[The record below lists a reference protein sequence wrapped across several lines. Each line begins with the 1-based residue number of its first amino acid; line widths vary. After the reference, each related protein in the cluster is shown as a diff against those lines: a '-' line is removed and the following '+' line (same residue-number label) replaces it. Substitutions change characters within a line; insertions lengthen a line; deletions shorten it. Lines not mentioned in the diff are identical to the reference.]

1 MITDRTFRKML
12 YSFPAHK
19 AAIAVLWDIH
29 HALGENSVT
38 LMVDHPDQVQL
49 VERHAHDMGFKIGVF
64 IKIDTGYHRAGVLP
78 DSPECDALI
87 SRVLES
93 ERSGKCFLHGLYSH
107 ASHSYN
113 GQDSQDA
120 ISVLCD
126 EFEGIYRVARSRL
139 SGRSRPLV
147 LSVGATPTA
156 TAVQNPGVDGA
167 TSEDGPETKRL
178 REMMAAMKAEGC
190 ALEVHAG
197 VYPTL
202 DLQQL
207 ATHARGQSLMTHD
220 DIALTVLAEVV
231 SLYPGRGQN
240 DTTEALITAGSL
252 ALGREPVQGGR
263 EYSGWGIMS
272 PWRAPRSLENEED
285 LPKYPV
291 PGPDFP
297 KGFKGW
303 EVGRISQEHGIL
315 VWKGKKEDEVP
326 LKVGQKIRIWPNH
339 ACIAGAGFDYYAVI
353 DSTLEGRDPDALG
366 PRSEEVLDMW
376 LRTRGW

>member
-1 MITDRTFRKML
+1 MPVIE
-12 YSFPAHK
+12 
-19 AAIAVLWDIH
+19 DIH
-29 HALGENSVT
+29 NALGENSLT
-38 LMVDHPDQVQL
+38 LMVDHPDQVELIDQ
-49 VERHAHDMGFKIGVF
+49 HANAVDPKISVF

-93 ERSGKCFLHGLYSH
+93 ERSGNCFLHGLYSH

-126 EFEGIYRVARSRL
+126 EFEGIHCVARSRL
-139 SGRSRPLV
+139 SGRARPLV

-156 TAVQNPGVDGA
+156 TAVQNPGVDSA
-167 TSEDGPETKRL
+167 TSQDGPETRRL
-178 REMMAAMKAEGC
+178 RDMMAAMKAERF

-220 DIALTVLAEVV
+220 DIALTILAEVV

-263 EYSGWGIMS
+263 DYSGWGVMT
-272 PWRAPRSLENEED
+272 PWRSPLDLRLAHARGED
-285 LPKYPV
+285 LADYPA

-297 KGFKGW
+297 RGFKGW
-303 EVGRISQEHGIL
+303 EVGRISQEHGVL
-315 VWKGKKEDEVP
+315 VWKGRKEDEVP

-339 ACIAGAGFDYYAVI
+339 ACIAGAGFDHYVVI
-353 DSTLEGRDPDALG
+353 DSSLPGHDPDVAR

-376 LRTRGW
+376 SRIRGW

>member
-1 MITDRTFRKML
+1 M
-12 YSFPAHK
+12 
-19 AAIAVLWDIH
+19 LWDIH

-38 LMVDHPDQVQL
+38 LMVDHPDQIDL
-49 VERHAHDMGFKIGVF
+49 VDGYAMDMEHKIGVF

-93 ERSGKCFLHGLYSH
+93 EGNGKCFLHGLYSH

-126 EFEGIYRVARSRL
+126 EFEGIYHVARSRL
-139 SGRSRPLV
+139 SGRARPLV

-156 TAVQNPGVDGA
+156 TAVQNPGVDSA
-167 TSEDGPETKRL
+167 SSEDSPETKRL
-178 REMMAAMKAEGC
+178 RDMMAAMKVDGF

-220 DIALTVLAEVV
+220 DLALTILAEVV

-263 EYSGWGIMS
+263 DYAGWGIMT
-272 PWRAPRSLENEED
+272 PWRSPMDITLAQSRGEV
-285 LPKYPV
+285 LPEYPV
-291 PGPDFP
+291 PGPEFP

-315 VWKGKKEDEVP
+315 VWKGRKEDEVP

-353 DSTLEGRDPDALG
+353 DSSLQGQVSDVPGL
-366 PRSEEVLDMW
+366 RSEKVLDMW